1 MPIRLL
7 SPEVASQIAA
17 GEVIERPA
25 SVVKELLE
33 NSLDACAGVV
43 SITIEQA
50 GRQLIE
56 VTDDGQGIPSSELE
70 LAVSRHATSK
80 LVRSDDLFSISTLGF
95 RGEALSSIGSVSRM
109 TITSRVED
117 EKEGARI
124 KVEGGTSG
132 NLTKVGTTVGTTV
145 RVEDLFHNVPARL
158 KFLKTDVTERRAID
172 SLVTRYALAYPDKR
186 FKLSEGKNITLQT
199 AGDGDRRAILAAL
212 YGVDV
217 AKQMLEV
224 MAEEDGYRLTGF
236 ISPTSLTR
244 SNRREI
250 TFFINGRW
258 VHEVSLNTALLQ
270 AYHTMLMVGRYPMTA
285 LFLEIDPQSV
295 DVNVHPAKAEVRF
308 RDQDKVFSFV
318 QRSVRKA
325 LLAYSPVPHVASSLW
340 GSTRTIPAEERSS
353 SVGLDW
359 AIGHGEAIESP
370 LQRERAEAEG
380 FTDSNQLSVNSGQA
394 IENRQSSTLAP
405 GANAGVV
412 NRIPLMRLIGQ
423 IGGTYLVAEGP
434 DGLYLID
441 QHAAHERVLFE
452 KLMAQHGMRKVP
464 SQALL
469 SPEVVTVPPEAAKLL
484 LEQLALLDHFGF
496 DVEEF
501 GPNTF
506 QVRAMPTLFAG
517 SDPAAALR
525 ALVEDFEED
534 ETPLQNEVEVRLAA
548 RVCKRMA
555 VKGGQALTIEEQRAL
570 LTDLEACDSPR
581 TCPHG
586 RPTMIHLSV
595 DMLERQFG
603 RRGAR

>member
-33 NSLDACAGVV
+33 NSLDAGAR
-43 SITIEQA
+43 SITITIEEA
-50 GRQLIE
+50 GKKLIE
-56 VTDDGQGIPSSELE
+56 VVDDGSGIPSNELE

-80 LVRSDDLFSISTLGF
+80 LARADELFSISTLGF
-95 RGEALSSIGSVSRM
+95 RGEAMASIGSVSRM
-109 TITSRVED
+109 TVTSRVQNEQ
-117 EKEGARI
+117 ESARLR
-124 KVEGGTSG
+124 VEGGVASRP
-132 NLTKVGTTVGTTV
+132 TKVGTTVGTTV
-145 RVEDLFHNVPARL
+145 RVEDLFYNVPARL
-158 KFLKTDVTERRAID
+158 KFLKSDATERRATD
-172 SLVTRYALAYPDKR
+172 VLVTRYALAYPGKR
-186 FKLSEGKNITLQT
+186 FKLSDGKNVVLQT
-199 AGDGDRRAILAAL
+199 SGDGDRRAILAAL

-224 MAEEDGYRLTGF
+224 MSEEEGLRLTGF
-236 ISPTSLTR
+236 VSPTSLTR

-258 VHEVSLNTALLQ
+258 VHDVSLNTALLQ
-270 AYHTMLMVGRYPMTA
+270 AYHTLLMVGRYPLTA
-285 LFLEIDPQSV
+285 LFLEIPQDEV

-308 RDQDKVFSFV
+308 RNQDKIFSFV
-318 QRSVRKA
+318 QRSVRKT
-325 LLAYSPVPHVASSLW
+325 LLAYSPVPNVAPSLW
-340 GSTRTIPAEERSS
+340 GTTRTVPPEQSRHT
-353 SVGLDW
+353 GLDW
-359 AIGHGEAIESP
+359 KIGHDEELFVSGNSEAADLHSP
-370 LQRERAEAEG
+370 ITTSQFLTPPSQPPREP
-380 FTDSNQLSVNSGQA
+380 
-394 IENRQSSTLAP
+394 SSP
-405 GANAGVV
+405 QPS
-412 NRIPLMRLIGQ
+412 IPLLRLVGQ
-423 IGGTYLVAEGP
+423 IGATYLVAEGP
-434 DGLYLID
+434 DGLYLVD

-452 KLMAQHGMRKVP
+452 KLMAQHALKNIP

-469 SPEVVTVPPEAAKLL
+469 TPVAVTLPPPSTHLL
-484 LEQLALLDHFGF
+484 ITQLPLLQHFGF

-506 QVRAMPTLFAG
+506 QVRAMPALFMG
-517 SDPAAALR
+517 SDPGAALR

-534 ETPLQNEVEVRLAA
+534 ETPLQNEIEAKLAA

-555 VKGGQALTIEEQRAL
+555 VKAGQALSSEEQRAL
-570 LTDLEACDSPR
+570 LIDLEACDSPR

>member
-25 SVVKELLE
+25 SVVKELME
-33 NSLDACAGVV
+33 NSLDAGAR
-43 SITIEQA
+43 SITITIEEA
-50 GRQLIE
+50 GKKLIE
-56 VTDDGQGIPSSELE
+56 VVDDGSGIPSNELE

-80 LVRSDDLFSISTLGF
+80 LARADELFSISTLGF
-95 RGEALSSIGSVSRM
+95 RGEAMASIGSVSRM
-109 TITSRVED
+109 TVTSRVQNEQ
-117 EKEGARI
+117 EGARLR
-124 KVEGGTSG
+124 VEGGVASRPI
-132 NLTKVGTTVGTTV
+132 KVGTTVGTTV
-145 RVEDLFHNVPARL
+145 RVEDLFYNVPARL
-158 KFLKTDVTERRAID
+158 KFLKSDTTERRATD
-172 SLVTRYALAYPDKR
+172 VLVTRYALAYPGKR
-186 FKLSEGKNITLQT
+186 FKLSDGKNVVLQT
-199 AGDGDRRAILAAL
+199 SGDGDRRAILAAL

-224 MAEEDGYRLTGF
+224 MSEEEGLRLTGF

-258 VHEVSLNTALLQ
+258 VHDVSLNTALLQ
-270 AYHTMLMVGRYPMTA
+270 AYHTLLMVGRYPLTA
-285 LFLEIDPQSV
+285 LFLEIPPDEV

-308 RDQDKVFSFV
+308 RNQDKIFSFV
-318 QRSVRKA
+318 QRSVRKT
-325 LLAYSPVPHVASSLW
+325 LLAYSPVPNVAPSLW
-340 GSTRTIPAEERSS
+340 GTTRTVPPEQPRHT
-353 SVGLDW
+353 GLDW
-359 AIGHGEAIESP
+359 KIGHDEELFVSGHSP
-370 LQRERAEAEG
+370 S
-380 FTDSNQLSVNSGQA
+380 SNVNQEVSIPSPQLPVTPVP
-394 IENRQSSTLAP
+394 SSP
-405 GANAGVV
+405 SPQPSS
-412 NRIPLMRLIGQ
+412 IPLLRLVGQ
-423 IGGTYLVAEGP
+423 IGATYLVAEGP
-434 DGLYLID
+434 DGLYLVD

-452 KLMAQHGMRKVP
+452 KLMAQHAMKNIP

-469 SPEVVTVPPEAAKLL
+469 TPVSVTLPPPSTHLL
-484 LEQLALLDHFGF
+484 MTQLPLLQHFGF

-506 QVRAMPTLFAG
+506 QVRAMPALFMG
-517 SDPAAALR
+517 SDPGAALR

-534 ETPLQNEVEVRLAA
+534 ETPLQNEIEAKLAA

-555 VKGGQALTIEEQRAL
+555 VKAGQALSNEEQRAL
-570 LTDLEACDSPR
+570 LIDLEACDSPR

>member
-33 NSLDACAGVV
+33 NALDAGAHT
-43 SITIEQA
+43 ITISIEEA
-50 GRQLIE
+50 GKKLIE
-56 VTDDGQGIPSSELE
+56 LADDGSGIPSDELD

-95 RGEALSSIGSVSRM
+95 RGEALASIGSVSRM
-109 TITSRVED
+109 TVTSRVKK
-117 EKEGARI
+117 EKEGARL
-124 KVEGGTSG
+124 KVEGGKSG
-132 NLTKVGTTVGTTV
+132 KLSKVGTTVGTTI
-145 RVEDLFHNVPARL
+145 RVEDLFYNVPARL

-172 SLVTRYALAYPDKR
+172 SLVTRYALAYPEKR
-186 FKLSEGKNITLQT
+186 FKLSDGKNIILQT
-199 AGDGDRRAILAAL
+199 SGDGDRRAILAAL

-217 AKQMLEV
+217 AKQMLEI
-224 MAEEDGYRLTGF
+224 MAEEEGYRITGF

-244 SNRREI
+244 SNRKEI

-258 VHEVSLNTALLQ
+258 VQEIALSSALLQ
-270 AYHTMLMVGRYPMTA
+270 AYHTLLMVGRYPLTA
-285 LFLEIDPQSV
+285 LFLEIHPEEV

-308 RDQDKVFSFV
+308 RNQDKIFSFV
-318 QRSVRKA
+318 QRSARKA
-325 LLAYSPVPHVASSLW
+325 LLAYSPVPNVAPSLW
-340 GSTRTIPAEERSS
+340 GTTRTVPSTEARS

-359 AIGHGEAIESP
+359 AIGHDEPVGNG
-370 LQRERAEAEG
+370 QR
-380 FTDSNQLSVNSGQA
+380 TVDSDQLSVGNAQNTEGGTQSAVSGQ
-394 IENRQSSTLAP
+394 QSTFE
-405 GANAGVV
+405 
-412 NRIPLMRLIGQ
+412 RIPLLRLIGQ
-423 IGGTYLVAEGP
+423 IGATYLVAEGP
-434 DGLYLID
+434 DGLYLVD

-452 KLMAQHGMRKVP
+452 KLMAQHDLKKIP

-469 SPEVVTVPPEAAKLL
+469 TPVVVTLPPQSSNLL
-484 LEQLALLDHFGF
+484 LSQLSILQHFGF

-506 QVRAMPTLFAG
+506 QVRAMPVLFTG
-517 SDPAAALR
+517 SDPSAALR

-534 ETPLQNEVEVRLAA
+534 EAPLQNEIEAKLAA

-555 VKGGQALTIEEQRAL
+555 VKAGQGLSGEEQRAL
-570 LTDLEACDSPR
+570 LTDLESCDSPR

>member
-7 SPEVASQIAA
+7 SSEVASQIAA

-33 NSLDACAGVV
+33 NSLDAGAKTISISVEEAGKK
-43 SITIEQA
+43 
-50 GRQLIE
+50 LIE
-56 VTDDGQGIPSSELE
+56 IADDGTGIPSDELE
-70 LAVSRHATSK
+70 LAASRHATSK
-80 LVRSDDLFSISTLGF
+80 LVRSDDLFSILTLGF
-95 RGEALSSIGSVSRM
+95 RGEALASIGSVSRM
-109 TITSRVED
+109 TITSRVD
-117 EKEGARI
+117 GEKEGARLI
-124 KVEGGTSG
+124 VEGGKSKKP
-132 NLTKVGTTVGTTV
+132 TKVGSTVGTTV
-145 RVEDLFHNVPARL
+145 RVEDLFYNVPARL

-172 SLVTRYALAYPDKR
+172 SLVTRYALAYPEKR
-186 FKLSEGKNITLQT
+186 FKLSDGKNVALQT
-199 AGDGDRRAILAAL
+199 SGDGDRRTILAAL

-224 MAEEDGYRLTGF
+224 MAEEEGCKLTGF

-244 SNRREI
+244 SNRKEI

-258 VHEVSLNTALLQ
+258 VHEVALSTALLQ
-270 AYHTMLMVGRYPMTA
+270 AYHTLLMVGRYPLTA
-285 LFLEIDPQSV
+285 LFLEIDPHDV

-308 RDQDKVFSFV
+308 RNQDKVFSFV

-325 LLAYSPVPHVASSLW
+325 LLAYLPVPSVATSLW
-340 GSTRTIPAEERSS
+340 GGRAAQTESRAVGIDWSIAHDGEL
-353 SVGLDW
+353 SVTSD
-359 AIGHGEAIESP
+359 
-370 LQRERAEAEG
+370 
-380 FTDSNQLSVNSGQA
+380 QLSVSGDWRL
-394 IENRQSSTLAP
+394 ETGDQSSVSSTQ
-405 GANAGVV
+405 NAVRS
-412 NRIPLMRLIGQ
+412 NEEQTTFERIPLLRLIGQ
-423 IGGTYLVAEGP
+423 IGATYLVAEGP
-434 DGLYLID
+434 DGLYLVD

-452 KLMAQHGMRKVP
+452 KLIAQHEMKKIP
-464 SQALL
+464 SQSLL
-469 SPEVVTVPPEAAKLL
+469 TPAVVTLPHQTTQLL
-484 LEQLALLDHFGF
+484 ITQLPVLKNFGF

-506 QVRAMPTLFAG
+506 QVRAMPTLFTG
-517 SDPAAALR
+517 SDPSAALR

-534 ETPLQNEVEVRLAA
+534 ESPMKDEVEKKLAA

-555 VKGGQALTIEEQRAL
+555 VRSGMSLSNEEQRAL

-595 DMLERQFG
+595 DLLERQFG

>member
-7 SPEVASQIAA
+7 SPEVSSQIAA

-33 NSLDACAGVV
+33 NSLDAGARFVKITVEEAGKK
-43 SITIEQA
+43 
-50 GRQLIE
+50 LIE
-56 VTDDGQGIPSSELE
+56 VADDGSGIPSDELQ

-80 LVRSDDLFSISTLGF
+80 LVRSDQLFSISTLGF
-95 RGEALSSIGSVSRM
+95 RGEALASIGSVSRM
-109 TITSRVED
+109 TVTSRVQD
-117 EKEGARI
+117 EQEGARLR
-124 KVEGGTSG
+124 VEGGLSG
-132 NLTKVGTTVGTTV
+132 PLTKVGTTVGTTV
-145 RVEDLFHNVPARL
+145 RVEDLFYNVPARL
-158 KFLKTDVTERRAID
+158 KFLKSDTTERRAID
-172 SLVTRYALAYPDKR
+172 VLVTRYALAYAEKR
-186 FKLSEGKNITLQT
+186 FKVADGKNVVLQT
-199 AGDGDRRAILAAL
+199 SGDGDRRAILAAL

-224 MAEEDGYRLTGF
+224 MSEEEGLSLSGF
-236 ISPTSLTR
+236 ISPTALTR

-258 VHEVSLNTALLQ
+258 VHDVSLSTALLQ
-270 AYHTMLMVGRYPMTA
+270 AYHTLLMVGRYPLTA
-285 LFLEIDPQSV
+285 LFLEIPPSEV

-308 RDQDKVFSFV
+308 RDQDKIFSFV

-325 LLAYSPVPHVASSLW
+325 LLAYSPVPAVAPSLW
-340 GSTRTIPAEERSS
+340 GVTRSMPPEQPRHS
-353 SVGLDW
+353 GLDW
-359 AIGHGEAIESP
+359 LIGHDEELPAGGN
-370 LQRERAEAEG
+370 LQPPVS
-380 FTDSNQLSVNSGQA
+380 TSQLPITPATSQFP
-394 IENRQSSTLAP
+394 SSTQP
-405 GANAGVV
+405 SS
-412 NRIPLMRLIGQ
+412 IPLLRLVGQ
-423 IGGTYLVAEGP
+423 IGATYLVAEGP
-434 DGLYLID
+434 DGLYLVD

-452 KLMAQHGMRKVP
+452 KLMAQHAVKNIP
-464 SQALL
+464 SQSLL
-469 SPEVVTVPPEAAKLL
+469 TPVAVTLPPPSAHLL
-484 LEQLALLDHFGF
+484 ISQLAFLKQFGF

-506 QVRAMPTLFAG
+506 QVRAMPALFMG
-517 SDPAAALR
+517 SDPSAALR

-534 ETPLQNEVEVRLAA
+534 ESPLQNEIEARLAA

-555 VKGGQALTIEEQRAL
+555 VKAGQALSTEEQRAL
-570 LTDLEACDSPR
+570 LIDLEACDSPR

>member
-7 SPEVASQIAA
+7 SSEVASQIAA

-33 NSLDACAGVV
+33 NSLDAGAH
-43 SITIEQA
+43 TILIAVEEA
-50 GRQLIE
+50 GRKLIE
-56 VTDDGQGIPSSELE
+56 IADDGSGIPSDELE

-95 RGEALSSIGSVSRM
+95 RGEALASIGSVSRM
-109 TITSRVED
+109 TVTSRVQE
-117 EKEGARI
+117 EKEGARL
-124 KVEGGTSG
+124 KVEGGKSG
-132 NLTKVGTTVGTTV
+132 KLTKVGATVGTTI
-145 RVEDLFHNVPARL
+145 RVEDLFYNVPARL

-186 FKLSEGKNITLQT
+186 FKLSEGKNVTLQT
-199 AGDGDRRAILAAL
+199 SGDGDRRAILAAL

-217 AKQMLEV
+217 AKQMLEI
-224 MAEEDGYRLTGF
+224 MAEEEGYRLTGF

-244 SNRREI
+244 SNRKEI

-258 VHEVSLNTALLQ
+258 VHEISLSTALLQ
-270 AYHTMLMVGRYPMTA
+270 AYHTLLMVGRYPMTA
-285 LFLEIDPQSV
+285 LFLEINPEEV

-308 RDQDKVFSFV
+308 RNQEKVFSFV
-318 QRSVRKA
+318 QRSARKA
-325 LLAYSPVPHVASSLW
+325 LLAYSPVPNVAPSLW
-340 GSTRTIPAEERSS
+340 GTTRTVPTELKST
-353 SVGLDW
+353 VGLDW
-359 AIGHGEAIESP
+359 AIGHDESVGSGP
-370 LQRERAEAEG
+370 LAVDSRELLVG
-380 FTDSNQLSVNSGQA
+380 GNQEQTTINPLSTVNHPLP
-394 IENRQSSTLAP
+394 T
-405 GANAGVV
+405 VD
-412 NRIPLMRLIGQ
+412 RIPLLRLIGQ
-423 IGGTYLVAEGP
+423 IGATYIVAEGP
-434 DGLYLID
+434 DGLYLVD

-452 KLMAQHGMRKVP
+452 KLMAQHEMKKIP

-469 SPEVVTVPPEAAKLL
+469 TPAVVTIPPQSAKMLISQISVL
-484 LEQLALLDHFGF
+484 QHFGF

-506 QVRAMPTLFAG
+506 QVRAMPVLFMG
-517 SDPAAALR
+517 SDPSVALH

-534 ETPLQNEVEVRLAA
+534 EAPLQNEIEKKLAA

-555 VKGGQALTIEEQRAL
+555 VKGGQALSTEEQRTL